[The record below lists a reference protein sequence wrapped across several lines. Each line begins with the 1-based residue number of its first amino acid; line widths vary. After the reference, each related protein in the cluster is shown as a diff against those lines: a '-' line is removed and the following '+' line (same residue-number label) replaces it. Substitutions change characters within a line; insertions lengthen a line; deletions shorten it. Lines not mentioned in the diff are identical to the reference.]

1 MTKVYKEY
9 AQALFMLSMET
20 DNTDKIKADLDFIE
34 EAFKSN
40 LELMDLLTSPAV
52 FLSERIKVID
62 DIFMG
67 KVTEYVLSF
76 LKLLCEKKHL
86 ESLYE
91 CIDEYRILFEESK
104 NIAKAKI
111 ISAVKLSDDEKERI
125 ILKIEKT
132 EGKKIK
138 AEYVVDKSI
147 IGGIIVETDG
157 KILDGSLRYKLKDIK
172 DVIK

>member
-9 AQALFMLSMET
+9 AQALFMLALEKENS
-20 DNTDKIKADLDFIE
+20 DIVKSDLDFLE
-34 EAFKSN
+34 ETFKN
-40 LELMDLLTSPAV
+40 NKELMDLLISPSV

-62 DIFMG
+62 NIFSE

-76 LKLLCEKKHL
+76 LKLLCEKKRM
-86 ESLYE
+86 ESLYDS
-91 CIDEYRILFEESK
+91 IDEYRKLFEESK
-104 NIAKAKI
+104 NIIKAKI
-111 ISAVKLSDDEKERI
+111 ISAIELSDDEKERI
-125 ILKIEKT
+125 ILKLEKT
-132 EGKKIK
+132 EGKKIN

-172 DVIK
+172 DVMS